1 MDTNILFK
9 SPILKL
15 YCDQS
20 NQAGT
25 QDPIDPKT
33 KFEINKKFCLG
44 DLEKI
49 SDQDLETKVFVAGS
63 CPDNLNLDDDLV
75 LNTKFLRVKKQTFML
90 NSKERHIFMI
100 CEISTL
106 VRFERLLG
114 EKRLTEIVNALVSH
128 DMRNPLNSIM
138 AMIDKISLT
147 SEEIEEI
154 INDPGLPDRFKES
167 LKNTKQNI
175 DGSCCILK
183 SSSKQLSMTVNDM
196 LSLA

>member
-1 MDTNILFK
+1 MAVLEHNDELNVKYFNSKGLEFLKEAALLTSESDEQIKSLQNIKSQIDAYSKVEVLDTNILFK

-20 NQAGT
+20 NQTGT

-75 LNTKFLRVKKQTFML
+75 LNTKFLRVKK
-90 NSKERHIFMI
+90 
-100 CEISTL
+100 
-106 VRFERLLG
+106 
-114 EKRLTEIVNALVSH
+114 
-128 DMRNPLNSIM
+128 
-138 AMIDKISLT
+138 
-147 SEEIEEI
+147 
-154 INDPGLPDRFKES
+154 
-167 LKNTKQNI
+167 
-175 DGSCCILK
+175 
-183 SSSKQLSMTVNDM
+183 
-196 LSLA
+196 